1 MLNRLRQLVLF
12 LMAAMVLFSPF
23 MQLDSLDNFP
33 RSTDD
38 IELQMIFALAL
49 IGMFLVFVG
58 VASLLPELMRAAFRG
73 LLITLHTVE
82 FETTGA
88 GFASAVLSPPL
99 RI

>member
-1 MLNRLRQLVLF
+1 MVNRLRQLVLF
-12 LMAAMVLFSPF
+12 LIAAMVLFSPF

-58 VASLLPELMRAAFRG
+58 VAKLLPDLILAAFG
-73 LLITLHTVE
+73 GSLITLHTFE
-82 FETTGA
+82 FELA
-88 GFASAVLSPPL
+88 GVPPSSAVLFPPL
-99 RI
+99 RN